1 MITALQHFISKKGKF
16 VFILLLLLVVVSFV
30 LYLSQGSSVFDLM
43 SDGGREKKEFFGYDW
58 NDPDQRRFLNVTT
71 RAAGAVGAWLSPTQD
86 VVAKAD
92 DSYMQGLQQQ
102 MQAAFRASP
111 GEVDQDAMQ
120 RMFQYMQAW
129 PNFSRDFKVREIA
142 RSGAYDN
149 EFLEESIKTHVFAE
163 AQADQWGFMSRD
175 INHPGINAQ
184 FIRFLGSLDPSLI
197 SEENRTAVLSMVGT
211 RFGMSG
217 NELESVLYSNF
228 RDVEVDRVYAGRGFA
243 LPLEVDVLSQ
253 QNAFAWDGE
262 VAVLSSDM
270 LPMNQLKWGEL
281 QFTAKPNTGDEVV
294 ARSGKETLSFVFVK
308 DAGDS
313 NDSRIVVPIGTDV
326 KACAKNLATAI
337 DQKSQ
342 SLFNSNSNRSNI
354 RIFLNQDKLPQKAPV
369 FSTTSKSIR
378 IVRELEPK
386 LREFFEENKDLA
398 VFMKEPRTFATA
410 LVFESQNFMTTPP
423 PAEES
428 RLRSYFERNRIDF
441 IPSVDD
447 AKDGTEENS
456 SVDQVDFN
464 DVVEEVRKKVQDQDL
479 ADAKR
484 EADRLAQKSAL
495 RFLDQL
501 NTDSDKLQ
509 KKFPDFQKFRNS
521 EDFQNLLNS
530 SGAVLRKISF
540 SASDMNVQTMVLGL
554 EKRASEQRSGKNPLE
569 EVDSLDERKFF
580 TRSVRK
586 SRNGHTVFI
595 LDRKTPSSFSGFS
608 ELDYGLVCSEYLRDL
623 KVSQFNLKVDE
634 IKKKLAAQ
642 ESFTDPAL
650 KRYSFDAKNER
661 SARALFDAKQRSLR
675 AKIDQIQEGEREP
688 NGDDPKLSKKA
699 QGKIDQLNKELEDS
713 RKESEAVREILQGAD
728 SLAVNDG
735 WVELKRT
742 EDQALI
748 GLITEVYSTRGK
760 DLEADQR
767 TSLQSNLEFTRAM
780 ISRDEVYRE
789 LISSKLSK

>member
-86 VVAKAD
+86 IVAKAD
-92 DSYMQGLQQQ
+92 DTYMQGLQQQ

-243 LPLEVDVLSQ
+243 LPLEIDVLSQ

-262 VAVLSSDM
+262 VAVIFASD
-270 LPMNQLKWGEL
+270 LPEKRLKWGEIEL
-281 QFTAKPNTGDEVV
+281 KAMPKKGEELVITLD
-294 ARSGKETLSFVFVK
+294 KESFKFVF
-308 DAGDS
+308 GDKQVDENKSYIQVPLGGDVIACARNLS
-313 NDSRIVVPIGTDV
+313 NSINIKSSSVLNTMPDQSRI
-326 KACAKNLATAI
+326 L
-337 DQKSQ
+337 
-342 SLFNSNSNRSNI
+342 
-354 RIFLNQDKLPQKAPV
+354 IFLGEDKIPRNAPKV
-369 FSTTSKSIR
+369 SSVSNAIA
-378 IVRELEPK
+378 VSRELEPA
-386 LREFFEENKDLA
+386 LLSFFEENKDLA

-410 LVFESQNFMTTPP
+410 LVFESQNFMKNPP

-441 IPSVDD
+441 IPSVGD

-530 SGAVLRKISF
+530 SGALLRKISF

-608 ELDYGLVCSEYLRDL
+608 ELDYGLVCNEYLRDL
-623 KVSQFNLKVDE
+623 KISQFNLKVDE

-675 AKIDQIQEGEREP
+675 AKIDQIQKGEREP

-699 QGKIDQLNKELEDS
+699 QGKIDQLNKELEDL

-742 EDQALI
+742 EDQAHI

>member
-1 MITALQHFISKKGKF
+1 
-16 VFILLLLLVVVSFV
+16 
-30 LYLSQGSSVFDLM
+30 
-43 SDGGREKKEFFGYDW
+43 
-58 NDPDQRRFLNVTT
+58 
-71 RAAGAVGAWLSPTQD
+71 
-86 VVAKAD
+86 
-92 DSYMQGLQQQ
+92 
-102 MQAAFRASP
+102 
-111 GEVDQDAMQ
+111 
-120 RMFQYMQAW
+120 
-129 PNFSRDFKVREIA
+129 
-142 RSGAYDN
+142 
-149 EFLEESIKTHVFAE
+149 
-163 AQADQWGFMSRD
+163 
-175 INHPGINAQ
+175 
-184 FIRFLGSLDPSLI
+184 
-197 SEENRTAVLSMVGT
+197 
-211 RFGMSG
+211 
-217 NELESVLYSNF
+217 
-228 RDVEVDRVYAGRGFA
+228 
-243 LPLEVDVLSQ
+243 
-253 QNAFAWDGE
+253 
-262 VAVLSSDM
+262 
-270 LPMNQLKWGEL
+270 
-281 QFTAKPNTGDEVV
+281 
-294 ARSGKETLSFVFVK
+294 
-308 DAGDS
+308 
-313 NDSRIVVPIGTDV
+313 
-326 KACAKNLATAI
+326 
-337 DQKSQ
+337 
-342 SLFNSNSNRSNI
+342 
-354 RIFLNQDKLPQKAPV
+354 
-369 FSTTSKSIR
+369 
-378 IVRELEPK
+378 
-386 LREFFEENKDLA
+386 
-398 VFMKEPRTFATA
+398 
-410 LVFESQNFMTTPP
+410 
-423 PAEES
+423 
-428 RLRSYFERNRIDF
+428 
-441 IPSVDD
+441 
-447 AKDGTEENS
+447 
-456 SVDQVDFN
+456 
-464 DVVEEVRKKVQDQDL
+464 
-479 ADAKR
+479 
-484 EADRLAQKSAL
+484 
-495 RFLDQL
+495 L

-699 QGKIDQLNKELEDS
+699 QGKIDQLNKELEDL

>member
-1 MITALQHFISKKGKF
+1 
-16 VFILLLLLVVVSFV
+16 
-30 LYLSQGSSVFDLM
+30 
-43 SDGGREKKEFFGYDW
+43 
-58 NDPDQRRFLNVTT
+58 
-71 RAAGAVGAWLSPTQD
+71 
-86 VVAKAD
+86 
-92 DSYMQGLQQQ
+92 
-102 MQAAFRASP
+102 
-111 GEVDQDAMQ
+111 
-120 RMFQYMQAW
+120 
-129 PNFSRDFKVREIA
+129 
-142 RSGAYDN
+142 
-149 EFLEESIKTHVFAE
+149 
-163 AQADQWGFMSRD
+163 
-175 INHPGINAQ
+175 
-184 FIRFLGSLDPSLI
+184 
-197 SEENRTAVLSMVGT
+197 
-211 RFGMSG
+211 
-217 NELESVLYSNF
+217 
-228 RDVEVDRVYAGRGFA
+228 
-243 LPLEVDVLSQ
+243 
-253 QNAFAWDGE
+253 
-262 VAVLSSDM
+262 
-270 LPMNQLKWGEL
+270 
-281 QFTAKPNTGDEVV
+281 
-294 ARSGKETLSFVFVK
+294 
-308 DAGDS
+308 
-313 NDSRIVVPIGTDV
+313 
-326 KACAKNLATAI
+326 
-337 DQKSQ
+337 
-342 SLFNSNSNRSNI
+342 
-354 RIFLNQDKLPQKAPV
+354 
-369 FSTTSKSIR
+369 
-378 IVRELEPK
+378 
-386 LREFFEENKDLA
+386 
-398 VFMKEPRTFATA
+398 MKEPRTFATA

-675 AKIDQIQEGEREP
+675 AKIDQIQEGESEP
-688 NGDDPKLSKKA
+688 NGDDPKPSKKA
-699 QGKIDQLNKELEDS
+699 QGKIDQLNKELEDL